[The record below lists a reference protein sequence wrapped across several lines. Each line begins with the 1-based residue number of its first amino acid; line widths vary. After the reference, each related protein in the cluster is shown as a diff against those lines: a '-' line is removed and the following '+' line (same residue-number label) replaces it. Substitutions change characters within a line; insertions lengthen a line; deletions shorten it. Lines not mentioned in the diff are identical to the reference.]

1 MRIVLQR
8 VRSAELKADGSPYSK
23 IGAGL
28 VLCVG
33 FCAEDTEEFCERL
46 AQKVCDLRIF
56 SDVQGKMN
64 LSVTD
69 VGGQVLVVSNF
80 TLYADA
86 RRGNR
91 PSFSAAAKAEIAQ
104 PLYEKFVDCMRK
116 RVTVQTGVFG
126 ADMEVSLV
134 HDGPIVMT
142 LDSEDFK

>member
-1 MRIVLQR
+1 M
-8 VRSAELKADGSPYSK
+8 A
-23 IGAGL
+23 
-28 VLCVG
+28 
-33 FCAEDTEEFCERL
+33 
-46 AQKVCDLRIF
+46 
-56 SDVQGKMN
+56 VQGKMN

-104 PLYEKFVDCMRK
+104 SLYEKFVDCMRN
-116 RVTVQTGVFG
+116 RVAVQTGVFG

>member
-28 VLCVG
+28 VLFVG

-56 SDVQGKMN
+56 SDVRGKMN

-69 VGGQVLVVSNF
+69 VAGQVLVVSNF

-86 RRGNR
+86 RRR
-91 PSFSAAAKAEIAQ
+91 C
-104 PLYEKFVDCMRK
+104 V
-116 RVTVQTGVFG
+116 
-126 ADMEVSLV
+126 
-134 HDGPIVMT
+134 
-142 LDSEDFK
+142 